1 MAKKEIE
8 QFDDEIDLLELIQSL
23 WKEKVLIVAITVV
36 ITLIGGGVAF
46 LLTPIYEAS
55 VKMLP
60 PSQSDV
66 AELAKFD
73 VLRSSQS
80 QSQSQSQSYAD
91 FLQILKSNQLRKA
104 FLSQEGVK
112 TSLFSP
118 RLSSQEAFIELE
130 EMVVVKTPK
139 KDPKTEVSLNF
150 QFKDATL
157 AADYANQL
165 VQLAVDQYRVN
176 IAKTFASEKDQE
188 VKKLKDK
195 KASLIST
202 HEGRLNTEITKLKE
216 AQQIAEKLNI
226 IEPRESKDQTVKTE
240 ARSSVI
246 TEEMRYLYSQGTRAL
261 SAEIET
267 VKGRQKNLAMVDGLL
282 GIEQRFALLNSVS
295 FDVSKVMPVT
305 IDLAAEAPEQRIKP
319 KRSLIV
325 ALSGV
330 VGGMLAIMFVLI
342 RNAVRNRKA

>member
-8 QFDDEIDLLELIQSL
+8 QFDDEIDLFELIQSL
-23 WKEKVLIVAITVV
+23 WKEKILIVAITAF
-36 ITLIGGGVAF
+36 IRLIGGGVAF
-46 LLTPIYEAS
+46 SLPPTYEAS
-55 VKMLP
+55 LQMLP

-73 VLRSSQS
+73 VLQS
-80 QSQSQSQSYAD
+80 SQSQSYAN

-112 TSLFSP
+112 TSLFSSET
-118 RLSSQEAFIELE
+118 SSQKALSALE
-130 EMVVVKTPK
+130 KIAVVEIPK
-139 KDPKTEVSLNF
+139 KDPKTEVSFKF
-150 QFKDATL
+150 QFKDAAL

-165 VQLAVDQYRVN
+165 IQLAVDQYRV
-176 IAKTFASEKDQE
+176 KTAQTFFSKKDQE

-195 KASLIST
+195 QESLITT
-202 HEGRLNTEITKLKE
+202 HEGRLNKELTKLQE
-216 AQQIAEKLNI
+216 AYEIARKLKI
-226 IEPRESKDQTVKTE
+226 DEPRESRNMSVKTR
-240 ARSSVI
+240 ACSTVT
-246 TEEMRYLYSQGTRAL
+246 TEEMRYLYYEGTRAL

-267 VKGRQKNLAMVDGLL
+267 VSKLKKNHALVDGLL
-282 GIEQRFALLNSVS
+282 EIQQRFALLNSVS

-305 IDLAAEAPEQRIKP
+305 IDLAAEAPEQRIKS